1 MNWERL
7 YVSEVISRR
16 KKTEVM
22 LELFGLI
29 VLSCLLRWCY
39 CFHLPNDH
47 SQSETPWQ
55 LFFFQFKKKRKYNN
69 DISGENKKQKQLFN
83 KKLHMFTKSQ
93 MCQTRCHMRSTL
105 NSSFGME
112 ILIKC
117 LWREH
122 WISPGYDIVAVY
134 LNFAIK
140 YTKSEYFS
148 SQLLLKWSQKYYM
161 T

>member
-16 KKTEVM
+16 KKTEVI

-47 SQSETPWQ
+47 RSLLPERNTLTTFLS
-55 LFFFQFKKKRKYNN
+55 
-69 DISGENKKQKQLFN
+69 DISGESKKQKQLFK
-83 KKLHMFTKSQ
+83 KKLHMFTQSQ

-105 NSSFGME
+105 SSSFGME

-134 LNFAIK
+134 LKFAVK

>member
-1 MNWERL
+1 MITGAYYQR
-7 YVSEVISRR
+7 
-16 KKTEVM
+16 
-22 LELFGLI
+22 
-29 VLSCLLRWCY
+29 
-39 CFHLPNDH
+39 
-47 SQSETPWQ
+47 ETPWQ
-55 LFFFQFKKKRKYNN
+55 LFSSSLKKRKYNN
-69 DISGENKKQKQLFN
+69 DISGESKKQKQLFK
-83 KKLHMFTKSQ
+83 KKLHMFTQSQ

-105 NSSFGME
+105 SSSFGME

-134 LNFAIK
+134 LKFAVK